1 MQETITDDY
10 LGTLQYN
17 EKFNSYEGK
26 IQDNLDNEIEFGIDV
41 DENLEE
47 SLDYTRQLLK
57 KYLNNDD
64 SLKLYAA
71 RQLLDIYND
80 VWNETDIEIT
90 EREFAGSML
99 LEGITVYSDRFTT
112 FYFQDGDLFYGHS
125 ITIYLDERGNLES
138 AQIEG

>member
-17 EKFNSYEGK
+17 RRINSYEGI
-26 IQDNLDNEIEFGIDV
+26 IQDNLDNKIEFGIDA
-41 DENLEE
+41 DDNLEE
-47 SLDYTRQLLK
+47 LIYCGRQLLK
-57 KYLNNDD
+57 KYLNRDD
-64 SLKLYAA
+64 ELKLYAA
-71 RQLLDIYND
+71 KQLLDIYND

-90 EREFAGSML
+90 EEGFASRIL
-99 LEGITVYSDRFTT
+99 LEGITVYSDRTTT
-112 FYFQDGDLFYGHS
+112 FYYQDGDLFYGHS

>member
-17 EKFNSYEGK
+17 KKNKSYEGK
-26 IQDNLDNEIEFGIDV
+26 IKDNLDNKIEFGIDT

-47 SLDYTRQLLK
+47 LIIYTQQLLK

-90 EREFAGSML
+90 EREFASRML
-99 LEGITVYSDRFTT
+99 LEGITVYGDRITT
-112 FYFQDGDLFYGHS
+112 FYYQDGDLFYGHS
-125 ITIYLDERGNLES
+125 ITIYLDEQGNLES

>member
-17 EKFNSYEGK
+17 KKNKSYEGK
-26 IQDNLDNEIEFGIDV
+26 IKDNLDNKIEFGIDT

-47 SLDYTRQLLK
+47 LIIYTQQLLK

-90 EREFAGSML
+90 EREFASRML
-99 LEGITVYSDRFTT
+99 LEGITVYSDRFAT

-125 ITIYLDERGNLES
+125 ITIDLDESGNLES